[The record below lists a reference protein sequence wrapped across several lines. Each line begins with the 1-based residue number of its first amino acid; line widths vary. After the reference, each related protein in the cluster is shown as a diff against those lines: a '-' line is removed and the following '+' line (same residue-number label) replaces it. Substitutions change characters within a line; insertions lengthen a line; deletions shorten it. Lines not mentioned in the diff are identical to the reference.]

1 MFYIFDVFVVLTVC
15 MVSRHHVEDL
25 HVLVAAMSLLPHKLV
40 LTVPDASL
48 HHLTEE
54 VHQTSVTVEVTLCP
68 QVFESFT
75 RLH

>member
-1 MFYIFDVFVVLTVC
+1 MFYIFDVFVVLIVY
-15 MVSRHHVEDL
+15 MVSGHHVDVL
-25 HVLVAAMSLLPHKLV
+25 HMLVAAISLLHHKLV
-40 LTVPDASL
+40 RTVPDASL